1 MATQDGLW
9 ELDLVTYVPWFDERF
24 EAILG
29 YEKDQ
34 LKTLRSFAALLHS
47 ADLKH
52 FESDLHTRLQNLAVS
67 RYDGEFRVR
76 HRAGHHEWLRSRG
89 LIERGADGRPLRLT
103 ASIQLITDQKSAEQA
118 TLGDKLAAQAANRA
132 KSCFLANMS
141 HEIRTPMNGVIGIAR
156 ILSETTLD
164 DTQREYVDII
174 CGSAQALLSLI
185 NDVLD
190 LSKIEADR
198 LELESVDFNLRNV
211 VYETATAL
219 ALQAAERGI
228 EVIATVAPDAPR
240 GVRGDPG
247 RLRQIIINLLGNA
260 IKFTPEGH
268 VLLHVTQIGQAG
280 AQAHVRIEV
289 TDTGIGIDAE
299 GLGKLFR
306 PFAQIDASTT
316 RHFGGSGLGLSIVK
330 RLVELMGGEVG
341 VTSEVD
347 RGSTFWFTIKLDTV
361 ATDPKFEP
369 IGENRRILIVDDVA
383 ASRSSLATKL
393 EAQCYTTQCASSA
406 EEAVEILRAGGR
418 FDLVLCD
425 ELMPRRGGYS
435 LLAELRAQPLHAR
448 LPFIVM
454 SLIGTEH
461 HDADRALIPDAI
473 VTKPVRGLILGETI
487 QKVLTGKPDS
497 VRMQGLVPA
506 AGVSLV
512 GARILLAED
521 HPVNQRVASRLL
533 EKIGA
538 AVVIA
543 NDGAEAIARVAESRF
558 DALLMDCQ
566 MPVMDGWAATE
577 RIREIERQSGSGTR
591 LPIIALTANVM
602 NEDRERCIAA
612 GMDDHLGKPI
622 DARLLTECL
631 ARHVNSAAM
640 AAEFDADAW
649 RAMIGDDRE
658 FERELIA
665 TFVLSGDQR
674 MAEIVDALRSNDLDT
689 VKECAHAL
697 KGASASIHA
706 HGLTAAASRLEKA
719 ARDAPAQ
726 EIEVLVQRLAAKLDA
741 VNEQLRNA
749 G

>member
-1 MATQDGLW
+1 
-9 ELDLVTYVPWFDERF
+9 
-24 EAILG
+24 
-29 YEKDQ
+29 
-34 LKTLRSFAALLHS
+34 
-47 ADLKH
+47 
-52 FESDLHTRLQNLAVS
+52 
-67 RYDGEFRVR
+67 
-76 HRAGHHEWLRSRG
+76 
-89 LIERGADGRPLRLT
+89 
-103 ASIQLITDQKSAEQA
+103 
-118 TLGDKLAAQAANRA
+118 
-132 KSCFLANMS
+132 
-141 HEIRTPMNGVIGIAR
+141 
-156 ILSETTLD
+156 
-164 DTQREYVDII
+164 
-174 CGSAQALLSLI
+174 
-185 NDVLD
+185 
-190 LSKIEADR
+190 
-198 LELESVDFNLRNV
+198 
-211 VYETATAL
+211 
-219 ALQAAERGI
+219 
-228 EVIATVAPDAPR
+228 
-240 GVRGDPG
+240 
-247 RLRQIIINLLGNA
+247 
-260 IKFTPEGH
+260 
-268 VLLHVTQIGQAG
+268 
-280 AQAHVRIEV
+280 
-289 TDTGIGIDAE
+289 
-299 GLGKLFR
+299 
-306 PFAQIDASTT
+306 
-316 RHFGGSGLGLSIVK
+316 
-330 RLVELMGGEVG
+330 
-341 VTSEVD
+341 
-347 RGSTFWFTIKLDTV
+347 
-361 ATDPKFEP
+361 
-369 IGENRRILIVDDVA
+369 
-383 ASRSSLATKL
+383 
-393 EAQCYTTQCASSA
+393 
-406 EEAVEILRAGGR
+406 
-418 FDLVLCD
+418 
-425 ELMPRRGGYS
+425 
-435 LLAELRAQPLHAR
+435 
-448 LPFIVM
+448 
-454 SLIGTEH
+454 
-461 HDADRALIPDAI
+461 
-473 VTKPVRGLILGETI
+473 
-487 QKVLTGKPDS
+487 
-497 VRMQGLVPA
+497 
-506 AGVSLV
+506 
-512 GARILLAED
+512 LLAED